1 MHPYHAKVSKV
12 RAIYKGPCMHPYHAK
27 VSKVRAINIGSLS
40 HLKRGPPRVV
50 SKWALRELESW
61 EHHVERNS
69 CERIVRLF
77 SWVLGLI
84 REYFL

>member
-1 MHPYHAKVSKV
+1 MYPYHVKVSKV

-50 SKWALRELESW
+50 SK
-61 EHHVERNS
+61 
-69 CERIVRLF
+69 
-77 SWVLGLI
+77 
-84 REYFL
+84 